1 MRRIYILSI
10 LFLATSF
17 GWEANAQN
25 GGNTC
30 AEAVTAGPGI
40 YSDAAIVP
48 GTGGATETGAT
59 DALWYS
65 YTAEG
70 DGTIGIN
77 SCASDPAGID
87 TRLYVYTDGCDTLTP
102 VANDD
107 DACDAPNNFGSLVAD
122 VAVVSGQEYLI
133 QWDDRWGAD
142 AFDWELTFTPNL
154 DPTELPITLENQ
166 LPGFGDFNGSFTQAI
181 ANPDVSGANTSA
193 TVAENTVPANAA
205 FAGVNFGL
213 DTNIDIT
220 TQKGFNLTVWS
231 PVANIPVLLKLE
243 NGSGA
248 NAEVAATTTTTG
260 AWETISFDFSAVGQL
275 TYESVTLFMNFNQT
289 DPATQVYYWDNLEQV
304 DVVITGGAQIVEIDA
319 DQTGTDDQEFVE
331 IKTEF
336 ANQSLNGMIAVF
348 YNGSSDTSYRTV
360 DLTGFASDDN
370 GYFLLGSDAVAGADI
385 TMGADN
391 TIQNGADAVALHT
404 ADAANFPDGTP
415 VTTDGL
421 VDAVVYGT
429 SDADDTGL
437 LTGLGQTTQWDEN
450 ENGAKDTESLQF
462 DAATGTFC
470 AQVPTP
476 KAANILCG
484 PPAPLVE
491 LPITLED
498 GQLPG
503 FGDFNGSFTQAI
515 ANPDATGENTSAT
528 VAENTVPA
536 NAGFAGVNF
545 ALDTNIDITTDKFFT
560 MAVWSQVPN
569 MPVLLK
575 LENASGANAEVAVNT
590 TTTGAWETITF
601 DFSAIGQL
609 TYESVTLFMNFAVTD
624 PATQVY
630 YWDNL
635 AQTGEPVG
643 DDGINCAVAIPVTPG
658 VYNDAAIT
666 VGSGGAAQDDAADA
680 LWYVY
685 TAEADGTININSC
698 FSVPEGIDTRLNVYT
713 DGCDTLTPVADDDD
727 GCDAPTTFGSILTDI
742 EVVGGQDYLIEWD
755 DRWGADAFDWELTF
769 TTQSP
774 NLEICDEA
782 PFDGFTLFDL
792 ETQTVI
798 ILNGQDPVDFDVTY
812 HETQSDADNNVN
824 SLESPYANTVNPQEI
839 YARVTEITSG
849 EYTTTNFTITVIN
862 CSPVIATQPPNLEI
876 CDEVPFDGLAL
887 FDLETQTVIILNGQ
901 NSLDFDVTYHET
913 QLDADNNVNSL
924 FSPYTNTVNPQEI
937 YVRVTETT
945 SGEYATTNFT
955 ITVID
960 CSPVIATQPPNLE
973 ICDEAP
979 FDGLALFD
987 LETQTAIVLGPQ
999 NSLDFNVTY
1008 HETQLDADNNVNSLF
1023 SPYTNTVNPQEIYV
1037 RVTETT
1043 SGEYATT
1050 NFTITVIDCSADF
1063 YLNPN
1068 GVTCMCPNAAFGET
1082 GVVNGITY
1090 TKRTKE
1096 QITEANAATTC
1107 TSGITDMSNLFS
1119 QNPNF
1124 NGNISSWDTSNVTNM
1139 YAMFLEATS
1148 FNQPIGNW
1156 DVSNVTD
1163 MYGTFGRATSFNQP
1177 VENWNVVN
1185 VFNMDAMFFE
1195 ASSFN
1200 QPIGNWDVS
1209 NVINMQRMFSEATSF
1224 NQSIGNWDVSN
1235 VNNMYGM
1242 FLEASS
1248 FNQSI
1253 GNWDVSNVTT
1263 MNAMFE
1269 QAIAFN
1275 QNLNNWNF
1283 NSNIVLDSFV
1293 RSSGL
1298 DVSNYE
1304 DLLFAFVNQNI
1315 VDKFLDA
1322 FGLAYCNISARED
1335 LIINKGWTIS
1345 GDSFSQPN
1353 ITAPNNL
1360 NIDPDPSSCVAENVA
1375 LGTPT
1380 TTGGCGVL
1388 TISNDAPN
1396 NYPIGVTQ
1404 VIWTLIDENGIESTD
1419 TQTVTVTLTVDV
1431 AEVCYVSSDQ
1441 LQVTNNRIFITNDP
1455 NSNGLNVEYHEV
1467 LRESPS
1473 GDYEAIGFITPPEVS
1488 FLDTESNNTSQAYRY
1503 KIRTTDI
1510 CGVNYPESS
1519 FHKTILLQS
1528 GIASDNSIN
1537 LSWTPYLGLDFST
1550 YNIYKNTNGTGYELL
1565 TSLSFN
1571 NTTYN
1576 DTSANVVDNFY
1587 EYYVSIEVES
1597 CDSAGLLPLNLRS
1610 NLELVNPNLSI
1621 NNFNLLG
1628 QEIQIYPN
1636 PASDYLNISIPKGVE
1651 ITAVSIY
1658 NAVGQRIFVT
1668 MEFENINISNLSAGL
1683 YYLSINTNKGLVNK
1697 TMICE

>member
-1 MRRIYILSI
+1 MKKITTL
-10 LFLATSF
+10 LMLALMTTF
-17 GWEANAQN
+17 GWQANSQN
-25 GGNTC
+25 GGDTC
-30 AEAVTAGPGI
+30 ATAVVAAPGI

-48 GTGGATETGAT
+48 GTGGATQGGAADALWYSYTPAEDGLMSINSCASDPAGIDTRLYVYADGCDTLTLVANDDDACDAPNNFGSSVADVAVVGGQEYLIQWDDRWGADAFDWELTGPAALTGLSCDNPTVATPGVYSDVAITPGSGSATQAGAT

-107 DACDAPNNFGSLVAD
+107 DACDAPNNFGSSVAD
-122 VAVVSGQEYLI
+122 IAVVGGQEYLI

-304 DVVITGGAQIVEIDA
+304 DVVITGGAIISEVDA

-331 IKTEF
+331 IQTEF

-385 TMGADN
+385 TMGATN

-727 GCDAPTTFGSILTDI
+727 GCDAPNGFGSIVTDVP
-742 EVVGGQDYLIEWD
+742 VVGGQEYLIEWD
-755 DRWGADAFDWELTF
+755 DRWGADQFDWELTF
-769 TTQSP
+769 TPVAAPVVELPITFEDGQLPVFNDFNGSATQ
-774 NLEICDEA
+774 
-782 PFDGFTLFDL
+782 
-792 ETQTVI
+792 
-798 ILNGQDPVDFDVTY
+798 
-812 HETQSDADNNVN
+812 
-824 SLESPYANTVNPQEI
+824 
-839 YARVTEITSG
+839 
-849 EYTTTNFTITVIN
+849 
-862 CSPVIATQPPNLEI
+862 VIANP
-876 CDEVPFDGLAL
+876 
-887 FDLETQTVIILNGQ
+887 
-901 NSLDFDVTYHET
+901 
-913 QLDADNNVNSL
+913 DA
-924 FSPYTNTVNPQEI
+924 
-937 YVRVTETT
+937 
-945 SGEYATTNFT
+945 SGANDSAT
-955 ITVID
+955 
-960 CSPVIATQPPNLE
+960 
-973 ICDEAP
+973 
-979 FDGLALFD
+979 
-987 LETQTAIVLGPQ
+987 
-999 NSLDFNVTY
+999 
-1008 HETQLDADNNVNSLF
+1008 
-1023 SPYTNTVNPQEIYV
+1023 
-1037 RVTETT
+1037 
-1043 SGEYATT
+1043 
-1050 NFTITVIDCSADF
+1050 
-1063 YLNPN
+1063 
-1068 GVTCMCPNAAFGET
+1068 
-1082 GVVNGITY
+1082 
-1090 TKRTKE
+1090 
-1096 QITEANAATTC
+1096 
-1107 TSGITDMSNLFS
+1107 
-1119 QNPNF
+1119 
-1124 NGNISSWDTSNVTNM
+1124 
-1139 YAMFLEATS
+1139 
-1148 FNQPIGNW
+1148 
-1156 DVSNVTD
+1156 
-1163 MYGTFGRATSFNQP
+1163 
-1177 VENWNVVN
+1177 
-1185 VFNMDAMFFE
+1185 
-1195 ASSFN
+1195 
-1200 QPIGNWDVS
+1200 
-1209 NVINMQRMFSEATSF
+1209 
-1224 NQSIGNWDVSN
+1224 
-1235 VNNMYGM
+1235 
-1242 FLEASS
+1242 
-1248 FNQSI
+1248 
-1253 GNWDVSNVTT
+1253 
-1263 MNAMFE
+1263 
-1269 QAIAFN
+1269 
-1275 QNLNNWNF
+1275 
-1283 NSNIVLDSFV
+1283 
-1293 RSSGL
+1293 
-1298 DVSNYE
+1298 
-1304 DLLFAFVNQNI
+1304 
-1315 VDKFLDA
+1315 
-1322 FGLAYCNISARED
+1322 
-1335 LIINKGWTIS
+1335 
-1345 GDSFSQPN
+1345 
-1353 ITAPNNL
+1353 
-1360 NIDPDPSSCVAENVA
+1360 VAENVVPA
-1375 LGTPT
+1375 NAAFAGVNFAVENLDISTLKGFTMTVWSQVPDMPVLLKLENATTGVNAERAATTT
-1380 TTGGCGVL
+1380 TTGAWE
-1388 TISNDAPN
+1388 TISFDFSEEGDLTFESVTVFMNFNVLGETDQTYYWDNLVQGEPLD
-1396 NYPIGVTQ
+1396 VTQ
-1404 VIWTLIDENGIESTD
+1404 NDLVDIAMYPNPATS
-1419 TQTVTVTLTVDV
+1419 VVTLD
-1431 AEVCYVSSDQ
+1431 A
-1441 LQVTNNRIFITNDP
+1441 
-1455 NSNGLNVEYHEV
+1455 
-1467 LRESPS
+1467 
-1473 GDYEAIGFITPPEVS
+1473 
-1488 FLDTESNNTSQAYRY
+1488 SQEIA
-1503 KIRTTDI
+1503 
-1510 CGVNYPESS
+1510 
-1519 FHKTILLQS
+1519 TIQ
-1528 GIASDNSIN
+1528 IM
-1537 LSWTPYLGLDFST
+1537 
-1550 YNIYKNTNGTGYELL
+1550 
-1565 TSLSFN
+1565 
-1571 NTTYN
+1571 
-1576 DTSANVVDNFY
+1576 
-1587 EYYVSIEVES
+1587 
-1597 CDSAGLLPLNLRS
+1597 
-1610 NLELVNPNLSI
+1610 
-1621 NNFNLLG
+1621 NLLG
-1628 QEIQIYPN
+1628 Q
-1636 PASDYLNISIPKGVE
+1636 
-1651 ITAVSIY
+1651 TVSIIEVNNTSSTVNVSQLRTGVY
-1658 NAVGQRIFVT
+1658 IANVLFSNGSIQT
-1668 MEFENINISNLSAGL
+1668 MKFIKE
-1683 YYLSINTNKGLVNK
+1683 
-1697 TMICE
+1697 

>member
-1 MRRIYILSI
+1 MKKITTL
-10 LFLATSF
+10 LMLALMTTF
-17 GWEANAQN
+17 GWQANSQN
-25 GGNTC
+25 GGDTC
-30 AEAVTAGPGI
+30 ADAVVAGPGI

-48 GTGGATETGAT
+48 GTGGATQGGAADALWYSYTPAVDGLLSINSCASDPVGIDTRLYIYTDGCDTLTLVANDDDGCDAPTTFGSLIADLAVVGQQEYLIQWDDRWGADAFDWELTGPDAYVPPTGLNCGEAFTAVPGVYNDAAITPGSGSATQAGAT

-70 DGTIGIN
+70 NGTIGIN
-77 SCASDPAGID
+77 SCASDPVGID

-107 DACDAPNNFGSLVAD
+107 DGCDAPTTFGSLIAD

-142 AFDWELTFTPNL
+142 AFDWELTFTPAPL

-385 TMGADN
+385 TMGPDN

-462 DAATGTFC
+462 DATTGTFC

-476 KAANILCG
+476 RAANILCG

-769 TTQSP
+769 TPAPGFSCATAVVVTPGVYNDVAIVVGSAGASQADAADALWYSYTA
-774 NLEICDEA
+774 EA
-782 PFDGFTLFDL
+782 DGT
-792 ETQTVI
+792 I
-798 ILNGQDPVDFDVTY
+798 NINSCISDPVAIDTRVFVYTDGCDTLTPVADDDDGCDAPNGFGSIVTDVAVVGGQEYLIEWDDRWGADQFDWELTFTPVAAPVVELPITFEDGQLPVFNDFNGSA
-812 HETQSDADNNVN
+812 TQ
-824 SLESPYANTVNPQEI
+824 
-839 YARVTEITSG
+839 
-849 EYTTTNFTITVIN
+849 
-862 CSPVIATQPPNLEI
+862 VIANP
-876 CDEVPFDGLAL
+876 
-887 FDLETQTVIILNGQ
+887 
-901 NSLDFDVTYHET
+901 
-913 QLDADNNVNSL
+913 DA
-924 FSPYTNTVNPQEI
+924 
-937 YVRVTETT
+937 
-945 SGEYATTNFT
+945 SGANDSAT
-955 ITVID
+955 
-960 CSPVIATQPPNLE
+960 
-973 ICDEAP
+973 
-979 FDGLALFD
+979 
-987 LETQTAIVLGPQ
+987 
-999 NSLDFNVTY
+999 
-1008 HETQLDADNNVNSLF
+1008 
-1023 SPYTNTVNPQEIYV
+1023 
-1037 RVTETT
+1037 
-1043 SGEYATT
+1043 
-1050 NFTITVIDCSADF
+1050 
-1063 YLNPN
+1063 
-1068 GVTCMCPNAAFGET
+1068 
-1082 GVVNGITY
+1082 
-1090 TKRTKE
+1090 
-1096 QITEANAATTC
+1096 
-1107 TSGITDMSNLFS
+1107 
-1119 QNPNF
+1119 
-1124 NGNISSWDTSNVTNM
+1124 
-1139 YAMFLEATS
+1139 
-1148 FNQPIGNW
+1148 
-1156 DVSNVTD
+1156 
-1163 MYGTFGRATSFNQP
+1163 
-1177 VENWNVVN
+1177 
-1185 VFNMDAMFFE
+1185 
-1195 ASSFN
+1195 
-1200 QPIGNWDVS
+1200 
-1209 NVINMQRMFSEATSF
+1209 
-1224 NQSIGNWDVSN
+1224 
-1235 VNNMYGM
+1235 
-1242 FLEASS
+1242 
-1248 FNQSI
+1248 
-1253 GNWDVSNVTT
+1253 
-1263 MNAMFE
+1263 
-1269 QAIAFN
+1269 
-1275 QNLNNWNF
+1275 
-1283 NSNIVLDSFV
+1283 
-1293 RSSGL
+1293 
-1298 DVSNYE
+1298 
-1304 DLLFAFVNQNI
+1304 
-1315 VDKFLDA
+1315 
-1322 FGLAYCNISARED
+1322 
-1335 LIINKGWTIS
+1335 
-1345 GDSFSQPN
+1345 
-1353 ITAPNNL
+1353 
-1360 NIDPDPSSCVAENVA
+1360 VAENVVPA
-1375 LGTPT
+1375 NAAFAGVNFAVENLDISTLKGFTMTVWSQVPDMPVLLKLENATTGVNAERAATTT
-1380 TTGGCGVL
+1380 TTGAWE
-1388 TISNDAPN
+1388 TISFDFSEEGDLTFESVTVFMNFNVLGETDQTYYWDNLVQGEPLD
-1396 NYPIGVTQ
+1396 VTQ
-1404 VIWTLIDENGIESTD
+1404 NDLVDIAMYPNPATS
-1419 TQTVTVTLTVDV
+1419 VVTLD
-1431 AEVCYVSSDQ
+1431 A
-1441 LQVTNNRIFITNDP
+1441 
-1455 NSNGLNVEYHEV
+1455 
-1467 LRESPS
+1467 
-1473 GDYEAIGFITPPEVS
+1473 
-1488 FLDTESNNTSQAYRY
+1488 SQEIA
-1503 KIRTTDI
+1503 
-1510 CGVNYPESS
+1510 
-1519 FHKTILLQS
+1519 TIQ
-1528 GIASDNSIN
+1528 IM
-1537 LSWTPYLGLDFST
+1537 
-1550 YNIYKNTNGTGYELL
+1550 
-1565 TSLSFN
+1565 
-1571 NTTYN
+1571 
-1576 DTSANVVDNFY
+1576 
-1587 EYYVSIEVES
+1587 
-1597 CDSAGLLPLNLRS
+1597 
-1610 NLELVNPNLSI
+1610 
-1621 NNFNLLG
+1621 NLLG
-1628 QEIQIYPN
+1628 Q
-1636 PASDYLNISIPKGVE
+1636 
-1651 ITAVSIY
+1651 TVSIIEVNNTSSTVNVSQLRTGVY
-1658 NAVGQRIFVT
+1658 IANVLFSNGSIQT
-1668 MEFENINISNLSAGL
+1668 MKFIKE
-1683 YYLSINTNKGLVNK
+1683 
-1697 TMICE
+1697 